1 MQALLE
7 TEAHMVGL
15 DTNISKSVPKIYP
28 EILNFFPKK
37 PLQKSINIPKSF

>member
-15 DTNISKSVPKIYP
+15 DTNISKSVLKIYP
-28 EILNFFPKK
+28 EILNFFPK
-37 PLQKSINIPKSF
+37 PPPPQKKNL